1 MFRKLNQIDKERRMK
16 DIKTQESLNAVE
28 KLN

>member
-1 MFRKLNQIDKERRMK
+1 MLRKLNQIEKERRMK